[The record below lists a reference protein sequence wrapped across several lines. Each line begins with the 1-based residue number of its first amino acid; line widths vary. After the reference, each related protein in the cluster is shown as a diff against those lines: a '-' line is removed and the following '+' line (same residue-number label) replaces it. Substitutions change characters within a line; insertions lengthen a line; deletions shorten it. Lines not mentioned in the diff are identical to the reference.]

1 MKGRGEFDAV
11 VLGLDRQDTDID
23 IGRSLPPSLTGEDP
37 TQKLAR
43 DYALNGLKSRP
54 EPKVKALQRFLVD
67 HVEACLSEKGY
78 VRFALTPAQAAE
90 LGGYRKGS
98 QARFRYLH
106 ALASREAVIQHG
118 WSFRKQLEWQRLHA
132 RLLRQQALQQ
142 LQGGVAV
149 GRQSRTALIASD
161 CAARGRPHHPVRC
174 ATVEAALVQGRL
186 ERRQLLA

>member
-1 MKGRGEFDAV
+1 MRNTTLCLMIALAAISCGSASAAGVRPGPVVSWGKPDISFDDYRKDSIECGEWGATTSMKGRGEFDAV

-23 IGRSLPPSLTGEDP
+23 IGRSLPPSLTQEDP

-78 VRFALTPAQAAE
+78 VRFTLTPAQEAE

-98 QARFRYLH
+98 QERFRYLH
-106 ALASREAVIQHG
+106 ALASREAVIQ
-118 WSFRKQLEWQRLHA
+118 QQRYE
-132 RLLRQQALQQ
+132 
-142 LQGGVAV
+142 
-149 GRQSRTALIASD
+149 
-161 CAARGRPHHPVRC
+161 P
-174 ATVEAALVQGRL
+174 
-186 ERRQLLA
+186 

>member
-23 IGRSLPPSLTGEDP
+23 IGRSLPPSLTREDP

-78 VRFALTPAQAAE
+78 VRFTLTPAQAAQ
-90 LGGYRKGS
+90 LGQYRKGS

-106 ALASREAVIQHG
+106 ALASREAVIQ
-118 WSFRKQLEWQRLHA
+118 QQRY
-132 RLLRQQALQQ
+132 
-142 LQGGVAV
+142 
-149 GRQSRTALIASD
+149 D
-161 CAARGRPHHPVRC
+161 P
-174 ATVEAALVQGRL
+174 
-186 ERRQLLA
+186 